1 MKCLVFFLLQELKQ
15 KITSSIQPAT
25 CNPIF
30 KRFISKLLL
39 EISRLGLVPNGMYDA
54 KVHLY
59 KTMAELQKLV
69 VGETWTT
76 GSLDDA
82 LSKILVDF
90 KPHDYEAWKWRFED
104 TFGVELDTV
113 VKNGF
118 CRTWTLQDDPCKKY
132 YEVLMVT
139 PILLVSPIKAISVT
153 ITTFITEPLKH
164 LGQGISEF
172 LRALLKDL
180 PVTFQILVFFA
191 VFIPVVLSTVVM
203 ILYCIYGSAQTAIQ
217 HVLTGPL
224 RRGRRD
230 PPPPPN
236 RLQDR
241 GQHPQL
247 EQGDSN
253 EEDEDDQHHLG
264 AGDAPL
270 PIRGLDQRGRARGG
284 GARGEGWRQEVR
296 RRPVRPKENQ
306 RRVFVETLRNA
317 DHHFSGDETDQS
329 RLPEEEIEREGEE
342 REDVD
347 VAEGDQA
354 AAVAVKEVLK
364 DVKRKEK
371 EQPVDKKVHGID
383 SQHVE
388 QGSQGERTMRPS
400 DQQSTASTRSE
411 GAAAPEQI
419 TSLQRLNV
427 SI

>member
-1 MKCLVFFLLQELKQ
+1 
-15 KITSSIQPAT
+15 
-25 CNPIF
+25 
-30 KRFISKLLL
+30 
-39 EISRLGLVPNGMYDA
+39 
-54 KVHLY
+54 
-59 KTMAELQKLV
+59 MAELQKLV

-139 PILLVSPIKAISVT
+139 PILLVSPIK
-153 ITTFITEPLKH
+153 
-164 LGQGISEF
+164 
-172 LRALLKDL
+172 
-180 PVTFQILVFFA
+180 
-191 VFIPVVLSTVVM
+191 
-203 ILYCIYGSAQTAIQ
+203 YCIYGSAQTAIQ